1 MGTKNSKEEKEI
13 AQGIRNDM
21 KRRNIT
27 DTQAQLLYLRDQKTK
42 KRDANQARVNKV
54 EMEIRVIE
62 KMWGGVI

>member
-13 AQGIRNDM
+13 AQGIRNAM

-27 DTQAQLLYLRDQKTK
+27 DTQAQLLYLRDQKIK
-42 KRDANQARVNKV
+42 KRDANQVRVNKA

-62 KMWGGVI
+62 KMWEGAL